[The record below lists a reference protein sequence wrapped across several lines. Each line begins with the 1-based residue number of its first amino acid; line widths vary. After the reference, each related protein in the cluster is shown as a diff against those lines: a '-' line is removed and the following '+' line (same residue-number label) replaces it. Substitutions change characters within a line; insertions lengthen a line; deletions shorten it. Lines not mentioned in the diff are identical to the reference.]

1 MIKRLVIS
9 GYKAHELGI
18 FNEQH
23 PGIPMIK
30 KALNDRLHSLLEQGL
45 EWVIVSGQL
54 GVETWAIE
62 CVWELQEEFPQLQ
75 YAVITPFLDQQAN
88 WNETKQETYEQ
99 ILALADY
106 TVSLTSK
113 PYEAPWQFVEKNKF
127 LLRNSDALLLV
138 YDDENEGSPKF
149 MKQMAAQLEETS
161 DYQLI
166 TITAD
171 DLQLI
176 AEDLQREQWE

>member
-1 MIKRLVIS
+1 MTKRLVVS

-23 PGIPMIK
+23 PGIAIIK
-30 KALNDRLHSLLEQGL
+30 KALTDQLLTMLDQGL
-45 EWVIVSGQL
+45 EWVIISGQL

-62 CVWELQEEFPQLQ
+62 CVWDLQEDYPHLQ

-88 WNETKQETYEQ
+88 WNETKKETYEQ
-99 ILALADY
+99 LIALADY
-106 TVSLTSK
+106 FVSLTNK

-138 YDDENEGSPKF
+138 YDEENEGSPKF
-149 MKQMAAQLEETS
+149 IKQMAAQLAETTN
-161 DYQLI
+161 YELL

>member
-1 MIKRLVIS
+1 MTKRVVIS

-18 FNEQH
+18 FNDQH
-23 PGIPMIK
+23 PGIAIIK
-30 KALNDRLHSLLEQGL
+30 KALTDQLLTLLEQGL

-62 CVWELQEEFPQLQ
+62 CVWDLQEEYPHLQ

-88 WNETKQETYEQ
+88 WNETKQELYEQ
-99 ILALADY
+99 IIAMADY
-106 TVSLTSK
+106 TVSLTNK

-138 YDDENEGSPKF
+138 YDEENEGSPKF
-149 MKQMAAQLEETS
+149 LKQMAAQLAETT
-161 DYQLI
+161 DYELLSV
-166 TITAD
+166 TAD

>member
-1 MIKRLVIS
+1 MMKRLLVS

-18 FNEQH
+18 FNDQH
-23 PGIPMIK
+23 PGIPIIK
-30 KALNDRLHSLLEQGL
+30 KALTDQLLPLLDQGL

-54 GVETWAIE
+54 GVETWVIE
-62 CVWELQEEFPQLQ
+62 CVWELQEDYPHLQ
-75 YAVITPFLDQQAN
+75 YAVITPFLDQQAK

-106 TVSLTSK
+106 TVSLTNK

-127 LLRNSDALLLV
+127 LLRNSDALLLL
-138 YDDENEGSPKF
+138 YDEDNEGSPKF
-149 MKQMAAQLEETS
+149 LKKMAEQLADTS
-161 DYQLI
+161 NYELL

>member
-1 MIKRLVIS
+1 MTKRLVVS

-23 PGIPMIK
+23 PGIAIIK
-30 KALNDRLHSLLEQGL
+30 KALTDQLVTLLDQGL

-54 GVETWAIE
+54 GVETWVIE
-62 CVWELQEEFPQLQ
+62 CVWDLQEDYPQLQ
-75 YAVITPFLDQQAN
+75 YAVITPFLDQQSN
-88 WNETKQETYEQ
+88 WNEMKQEMYEQ
-99 ILALADY
+99 VLAMADY
-106 TVSLTSK
+106 SVSLTNK

-138 YDDENEGSPKF
+138 YDEENEGSPKF
-149 MKQMAAQLEETS
+149 LKKMATQLAESTTYE
-161 DYQLI
+161 LL

-176 AEDLQREQWE
+176 AEDLQRKDWD